1 MNESPGNI
9 RAFQFSAF
17 PVWSDGNGK
26 AATMTEL
33 QPQAFSIHGNPA
45 RTFDR
50 LPAVGSVAPA
60 LRLTDRDFKDWT
72 LADFSGKK
80 KILNVVPS
88 LETAV
93 CQLSAKK
100 FNEAVAR
107 RTDAIMLTIS
117 ADLPFA
123 QARFCSALQAP
134 AGKFLSTFRSPEFGM
149 DYGTLIVEH
158 ALMGLQARAVIV
170 LDENDVVRH
179 CHLVPEMTHEPDYA
193 AALAALG

>member
-1 MNESPGNI
+1 MS
-9 RAFQFSAF
+9 
-17 PVWSDGNGK
+17 
-26 AATMTEL
+26 EL
-33 QPQAFSIHGNPA
+33 EPQAFAIGGNPA
-45 RTFDR
+45 WTFGK
-50 LPAVGSVAPA
+50 LPMVGAAAPA
-60 LRLTDRDFKDWT
+60 LHLADAEFRDWT
-72 LADFSGKK
+72 LADFPGKQ

-88 LETAV
+88 LDTAG

-107 RTDAIMLTIS
+107 RTDAVVLTIS

-123 QARFCSALQAP
+123 QARFCSTLQAP
-134 AGKFLSTFRSPEFGM
+134 NGKFLSTFRSPEFGM

-170 LDENDVVRH
+170 LDENNVVRH
-179 CHLVPEMTHEPDYA
+179 VQLVPEMTTEPDYA